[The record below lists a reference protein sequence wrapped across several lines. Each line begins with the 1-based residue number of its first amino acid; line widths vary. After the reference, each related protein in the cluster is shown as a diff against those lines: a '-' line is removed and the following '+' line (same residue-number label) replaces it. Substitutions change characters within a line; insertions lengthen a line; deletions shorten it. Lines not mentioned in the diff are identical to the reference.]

1 MRRRD
6 STQPPPKPR
15 PRRGRPFM
23 PWPIQA
29 ATVALIAA
37 LGFVA
42 LGD

>member
-1 MRRRD
+1 MRTHD
-6 STQPPPKPR
+6 SKTRPTPPR